1 MADEKSLMKA
11 RQIFDFVCDMLDED
25 DWNYTK
31 DEEGLAIETGARG
44 EDLPIEFIIRVDA
57 ERNMILLLS
66 QLPVTVKEDKLL
78 DMSVAVSIA
87 NYGLVDGSFDYNI
100 VSGKIYFRMTNSFID
115 STVSKDLIMYLILC
129 SCKTIDDYNDK
140 FLMLS
145 NGTISLEKFIE
156 SEQ

>member
-1 MADEKSLMKA
+1 
-11 RQIFDFVCDMLDED
+11 
-25 DWNYTK
+25 
-31 DEEGLAIETGARG
+31 
-44 EDLPIEFIIRVDA
+44 
-57 ERNMILLLS
+57 
-66 QLPVTVKEDKLL
+66 
-78 DMSVAVSIA
+78 MSVAVSIA

>member
-11 RQIFDFVCDMLDED
+11 RQIFDFVCGMLDED

-31 DEEGLAIETGARG
+31 DEEQLAIETGARG

-66 QLPVTVKEDKLL
+66 QLPVTVKEDKCL